1 MEEWQEQQKNYE
13 DDLVLYGDAM
23 ENAYNI
29 ITKKR
34 TLDDIYYD
42 LEDGDMET
50 FPLPFNPMEEDGRT
64 PDMIDIVIEYFTETE
79 EYEKCATLM
88 KIKNLCPPDSTI

>member
-23 ENAYNI
+23 QNAYNI

-79 EYEKCATLM
+79 EYEKCAELLN
-88 KIKNLCPPDSTI
+88 IKNTCLTNLKI

>member
-1 MEEWQEQQKNYE
+1 MDEYKQYEE
-13 DDLVLYGDAM
+13 DLEVYGSAM
-23 ENAYNI
+23 NNAFSI
-29 ITKKR
+29 ITKQK
-34 TLDDIYYD
+34 TLDDIYY
-42 LEDGDMET
+42 EIADGERET

-64 PDMIDIVIEYFTETE
+64 SDVIDIVIEYFTETE